1 MTDQDGFLEWFRN
14 AAPYFNAHRGR
25 VIVVHVSGELL
36 ASDALSDLIHD
47 LALLHS
53 LGVRLVLVPGLRP
66 QIEQRLAALG
76 MKNAYEDGLRV
87 TDALTMPVVRE
98 AAAHVSTQLQ
108 AGLSM
113 GLANSPMHG
122 ARIRVT
128 CGNFITARPIGIVD
142 GLDHGYTGTVRRID
156 TAAIDHALQRESVV
170 VIPPLGF
177 SPTGETFNLHAEN
190 VATQVAV
197 ELRTH
202 KLLFMDT
209 AATLLDDQGVRID
222 NMSLSGAS
230 QLHIKLRTDD
240 TTNSD
245 VLRRFE
251 AALHACRNGV
261 PRVHLLDSSMRGA
274 LPLELFTRDGV
285 GTMINADGYQ
295 DVRRATIEDV
305 GGILEL
311 IEPLER
317 DDILVRRSRREIES
331 GIANYFVEQ
340 RDGAIIACAAAHPFA
355 DQQIMELACLAVRAD
370 YRDDGRADRLLRAVQ
385 AEARQLGAT
394 RLFVLTT
401 QTTHWFR
408 ERGFVETEL
417 SNLPVERQA
426 LVNLQRRS
434 KVLIKALS

>member
-1 MTDQDGFLEWFRN
+1 MTDQDGFLDWFRN

-25 VIVVHVSGELL
+25 VIVIHVSGELL
-36 ASDALSDLIHD
+36 ASDELSDLIHD
-47 LALLHS
+47 IALLHA

-66 QIEQRLAALG
+66 QIEQRIAARGLD
-76 MKNAYEDGLRV
+76 NAYEDGLRV
-87 TDALTMPVVRE
+87 TNEATMPAVRE
-98 AAAHVSTQLQ
+98 AASQVSTELQ
-108 AGLSM
+108 ARLSM

-122 ARIRVT
+122 ARIRVA
-128 CGNFITARPIGIVD
+128 CGNYITARPVGIVN
-142 GLDHGYTGTVRRID
+142 GVDHGYTGTVRRID
-156 TAAIDHALQRESVV
+156 RQAIEHALQCESVV

-177 SPTGETFNLHAEN
+177 SPTGETFNVHAEN
-190 VATQVAV
+190 VATEVAV
-197 ELRTH
+197 ELHAH

-209 AATLLDDQGVRID
+209 RATLFTEDGQRID
-222 NMSLSGAS
+222 NMTLSGAS
-230 QLHIKLRTDD
+230 QLHSELRADHDTDA
-240 TTNSD
+240 D

-261 PRVHLLDSSMRGA
+261 PRVHLLDSTMRGA

-285 GTMINADGYQ
+285 GTMINADGYE

-317 DDILVRRSRREIES
+317 DDILVRRSRRDIERNI
-331 GIANYFVEQ
+331 GNYFVEQ
-340 RDGAIIACAAAHPFA
+340 RDGAIIACAAAHPCA
-355 DQQIMELACLAVRAD
+355 DKQIVELACLAVRAD

-394 RLFVLTT
+394 RLFALTT

-408 ERGFVETEL
+408 ERGFVETDL
-417 SNLPVERQA
+417 SCLPVERQA

-434 KVLIKALS
+434 KVLIKTLD

>member
-1 MTDQDGFLEWFRN
+1 MIEQEGFLDWFRN

-25 VIVVHVSGELL
+25 VIVVHISGELL
-36 ASDALSDLIHD
+36 ASEALSDLIHD
-47 LALLHS
+47 LALLHA

-66 QIEQRLAALG
+66 QIEQRLAAQG
-76 MKNAYEDGLRV
+76 IQNAYEDGLRV
-87 TDALTMPVVRE
+87 TDMFTMPAVHE
-98 AAAHVSTQLQ
+98 AAAHVCTQLQ

-122 ARIRVT
+122 ARIRVA
-128 CGNFITARPIGIVD
+128 CGNYITARPIGIVK
-142 GLDHGYTGTVRRID
+142 GVDHGYAGTVRRVD
-156 TAAIDHALQRESVV
+156 TVAIDHALRNESVV

-177 SPTGETFNLHAEN
+177 SPTGETFNIHAEN
-190 VATQVAV
+190 VATEVAV
-197 ELRTH
+197 ELRAH

-209 AATLLDDQGVRID
+209 AATLFDEDGARID
-222 NMSLSGAS
+222 NISLSDAL
-230 QLHIKLRTDD
+230 QLHIRLRADSSTDA
-240 TTNSD
+240 N

-261 PRVHLLDSSMRGA
+261 PRVHLLDSARRGA

-285 GTMINADGYQ
+285 GTMINADSYE
-295 DVRRATIEDV
+295 DVRRATIDDV

-331 GIANYFVEQ
+331 SIGNYFVEQ
-340 RDGAIIACAAAHPFA
+340 RDGAIIACAAAHPSA
-355 DQQIMELACLAVRAD
+355 NKQVVELACLAVRAD
-370 YRDDGRADRLLRAVQ
+370 YRDDGRADRLLRAIQ
-385 AEARQLGAT
+385 DEARQLGAT
-394 RLFVLTT
+394 RLFALTT

-408 ERGFVETEL
+408 ERGFVEAEL

-434 KVLIKALS
+434 KVLIKSLE